1 MFYPKNK
8 EESLSLELFKNPTS
22 EYRGAPFWAWN
33 CKLEKDELL
42 RQIDVFKKMGF
53 GGFHMHVRTGLETE
67 YLSDEFMDYIKA
79 CVKKAKDNNMLSYL
93 YDEDRWPSGAAGGIV
108 TKENDEY
115 RQRMLRITTVPYTSK
130 KLGVVAGHEGS
141 NARTEDGEL
150 ITCFDIVLDQ
160 DGYLK
165 SYNQI
170 GFDDIS
176 DGTKW
181 YVYLDKS
188 PKTTW
193 FNNQS
198 YIDTLNKDAMDRFI
212 EITYETYLK
221 NCGKD
226 FGKTIPSI
234 FTDEPQFSHKRRIDY
249 PTDKED
255 ITLPWTPD
263 LAKTFKETYGED
275 LIAGIPELFWNLP
288 DGKVSTIRYHYHD
301 HVAERFAIAFADNC
315 GKWCREHGLMLT
327 GHMMMEEDLHWQT
340 TGVGETMRHY
350 RGFDMP
356 GIDMLCGAR
365 EFITAKQAQ
374 SAVHQFGREAMVSE
388 LYGVTGW
395 DFDFRGHKV
404 HGDWQAALGV
414 TVRVPHLSWV
424 SMKGEAKRD
433 YPASISYQS
442 SWYKEY
448 SRVEDH
454 FARVNTALTRGKPVA
469 KVGVIHPVESY
480 WLHFGVKSQTSA
492 VLDEKN
498 KNFLDLTDWL
508 VKRTIDFDFISE
520 SLLPNL
526 CEKGSAP
533 LNVGKMEYD
542 TIIVPNCETL
552 RATTLTRLE
561 GFLKDGGKLIF
572 MGSAPTLIDAIPSKK
587 GQKLYDKSIK
597 VSYTCEALMGALEEE
612 RQVDIRFADGSIANR
627 YCHQLRK
634 DNDCL
639 WLFVSQAIEPTK
651 KDICYFDIVNI
662 GIKGEYVPTLYDTN
676 TGETKSIPCRYENG
690 YTVITRDMYEYD
702 SLLIKYEEGK
712 ADIKEVEKIDYNKE
726 LISTPYEVEFS
737 LSEPNVCL
745 LDLAEYSLDGEELR
759 PEEEILKLDD
769 ILRGELG
776 LNKRSDP
783 VVQPWVLPKGKAK
796 NSLYL
801 RFTVLSEVAVSNVM
815 LALEEPQNAVIK
827 FNGKKV
833 NNTSVGYY
841 VDKDIVTVKLGKLKK
856 GKNIIELTIPFGV
869 NTNTE
874 WCYLLGNFGV
884 RVNGRKKVITKMP
897 KTLCFGD
904 VTSQGLAFYGG
915 DIIYHLPVE
924 FDGGRVEISTL
935 HYKGGLVTVGT
946 DNQKEGIIYPPY
958 KAELTLP
965 SGKSVIDVTLY
976 GNRYNAFGHLHNAD
990 KEHRWIGPDCW
1001 HTEGSAWT
1009 YEYMLRPMGILSA
1022 PIVNKIK

>member
-1 MFYPKNK
+1 MFYPKNSAEK
-8 EESLSLELFKNPTS
+8 LSLELFKNPTS

-33 CKLEKDELL
+33 CKLEREELL
-42 RQIDVFKKMGF
+42 RQIDIFKQMGL

-67 YLSDEFMDYIKA
+67 YLSDEFMDCIKA
-79 CVKKAKDNNMLSYL
+79 CVKKAKDNNMLAYL
-93 YDEDRWPSGAAGGIV
+93 YDEDRWPSGAAGGLI

-115 RQRMLRITTVPYTSK
+115 RQRMLRLTTTAYSGVKSS
-130 KLGVVAGHEGS
+130 VVAGNETSHQ
-141 NARTEDGEL
+141 RTEEGEL
-150 ITCFDIVLDQ
+150 LTCFDIILDN

-165 SYNQI
+165 SYKQI
-170 GFDDIS
+170 GEDEDAK
-176 DGTKW
+176 GTKW
-181 YVYLDKS
+181 YVYLEKA

-212 EITYETYLK
+212 EVTYETYL
-221 NCGKD
+221 NACGEE
-226 FGKTIPSI
+226 FGRVVPSI
-234 FTDEPQFSHKRRIDY
+234 FTDEPQFSHKERIEY
-249 PTDKED
+249 PNDTKDV
-255 ITLPWTPD
+255 TLPWTTD
-263 LAKTFKETYGED
+263 LAKTFSKAYGED
-275 LIAGIPELFWNLP
+275 LIAGIPELFWNLGG
-288 DGKVSTIRYHYHD
+288 GKISTIRYHYHD

-327 GHMMMEEDLHWQT
+327 GHMMMEEDLFWQT

-365 EFITAKQAQ
+365 EFVTAKQAQ

-480 WLHFGVKSQTSA
+480 WLHFGASSQSGA
-492 VLDEKN
+492 ILEEKN
-498 KNFLDLTDWL
+498 NNFLALTDWL

-520 SLLPNL
+520 SLLPTL
-526 CEKGSAP
+526 CEKGTAP
-533 LNVGKMEYD
+533 LKVGEMEYD
-542 TIIVPNCETL
+542 AIIVPGCETL
-552 RATTLTRLE
+552 RATTLERLE
-561 GFLKDGGKLIF
+561 GFLKSGGKLVF
-572 MGSAPTLIDAIPSKK
+572 MGNAPTLIDAKPSKK
-587 GQKLYDKSIK
+587 GQKLYEKSIK
-597 VSYTCEALMGALEEE
+597 VGYTCEGIIDALASEKL
-612 RQVDIRFADGSIANR
+612 VDIRFSNGSVANR

-639 WLFVSQAIEPTK
+639 WLFVAQAIEPTK
-651 KDICYFDIVNI
+651 KDICHFDTVNVSI
-662 GIKGEYVPTLYDTN
+662 NGEYIPTLYDTQ
-676 TGETKSIPCRYENG
+676 TGETRNISCRYENG
-690 YTVITRDMYEYD
+690 YTVFTYDMYECD
-702 SLLIKYEEGK
+702 SLLVKYESGK
-712 ADIKEVEKIDYNKE
+712 TDDIEIAIDETEKEVIKA
-726 LISTPYEVEFS
+726 PYEVEFS

-745 LDLAEYSLDGEELR
+745 LDMAEYALNGEKLR
-759 PEEEILKLDD
+759 HEEEILKLDD
-769 ILRGELG
+769 ILRGEQG

-783 VVQPWVLPKGKAK
+783 VVQPWVLPREKAK
-796 NSLYL
+796 DRLHL
-801 RFTVLSEVAVSNVM
+801 RFTIESEVVVKDVM
-815 LALEEPQNAVIK
+815 LALEEPQEAVIT

-833 NNTSVGYY
+833 NNTTVGYY
-841 VDKDIVTVKLGKLKK
+841 VDKDIKTVLLGKLKK
-856 GKNIIELTIPFGV
+856 GKNILELDLPFGV

-884 RVNGRKKVITKMP
+884 RVAGRKKVITEMP

-904 VTSQGLAFYGG
+904 VTNQGLAFYGG
-915 DIIYHLPVE
+915 DITYHLPIE
-924 FDGGRVEISTL
+924 TSGDIEISTL
-935 HYKGGLVTVGT
+935 HYKGGLVTVGAGE
-946 DNQKEGIIYPPY
+946 QKKGIIYPPY
-958 KAELTLP
+958 TAKLNVP
-965 SGKSVIDVTLY
+965 SGKSIVDITLY
-976 GNRYNAFGHLHNAD
+976 GNRYNAFGHIHNAD
-990 KEHRWIGPDCW
+990 KEHKWIGPDCW
-1001 HTEGSAWT
+1001 HTEGSLWT

-1022 PIVNKIK
+1022 PIVKKIK